1 MASPNTPT
9 LLSELE
15 AVNILL
21 DCVGEAPVNT
31 LNNAGLVDAVKAQNL
46 LHEVSRHTQLRGW
59 SFNVEKEY
67 VLSLNIDNELPLPN
81 NTLGVKISTTK
92 YPEINAVQRGLK
104 LYDIKKQS
112 FTFSTN
118 LEATLTVFLAWDE
131 LPEVFKK
138 YVTIRSARIFQDRI
152 LGASE
157 LHKFQNQDEYEA
169 LIDLK
174 ESEGE
179 NTDSNVFD
187 NLDSIRIISRSI

>member
-21 DCVGEAPVNT
+21 DCVGEAPVNS
-31 LNNAGLVDAVKAQNL
+31 LNNPGLVDAVKAQSL
-46 LHEVSRHTQLRGW
+46 LHEVSRHTQLKGW
-59 SFNVEKEY
+59 SFNTEQEY
-67 VLSLNIDNELPLPN
+67 VLSLNIDNELLLPN
-81 NTLGVKISTTK
+81 NTLGVKISKTK
-92 YPEINAVQRGLK
+92 YPSVNAVQRGLK
-104 LYDIKKQS
+104 IYDITKQ
-112 FTFSTN
+112 TFVFSQN
-118 LEATLTVFLAWDE
+118 LESTLTVFLSWDE
-131 LPEVFKK
+131 IPEVFKK
-138 YVTIRSARIFQDRI
+138 YVTIRAARIFQDRI

-179 NTDSNVFD
+179 NTDTNVFD
-187 NLDSIRIISRSI
+187 NLDTIRIIKREI